1 MDCISKKS
9 EKVILNVIGGNSENV
24 TGSCTTIEYNG
35 KVSLFEFGGI
45 QQGHTVLENYK
56 LNKQLIQEVNPKLIE
71 YIFLAHCHYDH
82 IGNVPALYSNGC
94 NAKII
99 VPKGSYPLLREMW
112 IDSANIMDRDCAYLS
127 LKSGKI
133 FLPLYTEEEVHI
145 ALSNIVEFDS
155 FEIFK
160 LSEDVSFRYF
170 PAGHILLSQQME
182 LFITV
187 NSNVKKIVFTS
198 DLGNIITQDNRVF
211 VEKFHPIYKSNIVI
225 GECTYSER
233 KRSMCNKDLITDKN
247 KIKTVIDQ
255 YCVDGGG
262 RVLIPTFSLDKPAV
276 VLWILYELF
285 GKDKSFNI
293 PILLD
298 SPLSIRLLDH
308 YSNILSG
315 DKKEKFKEM
324 LLWKNI
330 KFVITP
336 EDSKSAILDSSP
348 KVILSSG
355 GMLNAGRSVKWATS
369 ILPRTN
375 DCILF
380 MGYTGENTLGW
391 KIKNGKEYK
400 TISINGNPIRNK
412 CQIVDLKSF
421 SSHMQRN
428 DLINYYKSFNCE
440 KIYLV
445 HSNMDSKID
454 FKKDLEAEISKCCKS
469 TKVIAVNKST
479 SISL

>member
-1 MDCISKKS
+1 M
-9 EKVILNVIGGNSENV
+9 
-24 TGSCTTIEYNG
+24 
-35 KVSLFEFGGI
+35 
-45 QQGHTVLENYK
+45 
-56 LNKQLIQEVNPKLIE
+56 
-71 YIFLAHCHYDH
+71 
-82 IGNVPALYSNGC
+82 
-94 NAKII
+94 
-99 VPKGSYPLLREMW
+99 
-112 IDSANIMDRDCAYLS
+112 
-127 LKSGKI
+127 
-133 FLPLYTEEEVHI
+133 
-145 ALSNIVEFDS
+145 
-155 FEIFK
+155 
-160 LSEDVSFRYF
+160 
-170 PAGHILLSQQME
+170 
-182 LFITV
+182 
-187 NSNVKKIVFTS
+187 
-198 DLGNIITQDNRVF
+198 
-211 VEKFHPIYKSNIVI
+211 
-225 GECTYSER
+225 
-233 KRSMCNKDLITDKN
+233 
-247 KIKTVIDQ
+247 
-255 YCVDGGG
+255 
-262 RVLIPTFSLDKPAV
+262 
-276 VLWILYELF
+276 
-285 GKDKSFNI
+285 
-293 PILLD
+293 
-298 SPLSIRLLDH
+298 
-308 YSNILSG
+308 SG

-454 FKKDLEAEISKCCKS
+454 LGLSDIMKDNLSVDSSIETKKI
-469 TKVIAVNKST
+469 V
-479 SISL
+479 